1 MSEFLLSVPTLLG
14 TESIV
19 ANEIRRLGYETT
31 QVVDG
36 RVTFK
41 GDEYAICRTNINLR
55 SAERVMILLSE
66 FKATSFEMLFD
77 GVAQIPWENFIAKT
91 DAFPVNGYSIKSK
104 LYSVPD
110 CQAIIKKSVVK
121 RLGAKYG
128 IEWFDENGA
137 VLPIRFSIMKD
148 NVSVFLDTSGVSLYK
163 RGYREKGVAA
173 PLRETLAY
181 TMIDIS
187 RWRGDRPFLDPF
199 CGSGTVAIEA
209 ALLATKT
216 APGLARTFAAQQWE
230 SIIAT
235 HLWDEA
241 RDEAREAIRYD
252 APTQILASDIDPMAV
267 DIARDNAAKAGV
279 ADKIHFEVSDM
290 RDVAP
295 FGEKGVIVCN
305 PPYGERLMDD
315 KECEKLY
322 RDMKA
327 KFAEFPMAKKYILTS
342 NENFERIFGRADKR
356 RKVYN
361 GMLKCCVYQ
370 YFR

>member
-1 MSEFLLSVPTLLG
+1 MSELLLAVPTLLG

-19 ANEIRRLGYETT
+19 ANEIRRLGYETA

-36 RVTFK
+36 RVTFY
-41 GDEYAICRTNINLR
+41 GDEYAICRANINLR

-66 FKATSFEMLFD
+66 YKATSFEMLFD
-77 GVAQIPWENFIAKT
+77 GISAIPWENYIGKT

-110 CQAIIKKSVVK
+110 CQSIIKKAIVK

-128 IEWFDENGA
+128 IKWFDESGA
-137 VLPIRFSIMKD
+137 VFPVRFSVMKD
-148 NVSVFLDTSGVSLYK
+148 KVSVFLDTSGASLYK

-187 RWRGDRPFLDPF
+187 RWRGDRPFADPF
-199 CGSGTVAIEA
+199 CGSGTIAIEA
-209 ALLATKT
+209 AMLAART
-216 APGLARTFAAQQWE
+216 APGLNRTFAAQQWGNFVP
-230 SIIAT
+230 S
-235 HLWDEA
+235 HLWNEA
-241 RDEAREAIRYD
+241 RTEALDEIQYNV
-252 APTQILASDIDPMAV
+252 PTEIFASDIDPQAIE
-267 DIARDNAAKAGV
+267 IARDNAAKAGV
-279 ADKIHFEVSDM
+279 ADKIKFSVCDM
-290 RDVAP
+290 RHAQP
-295 FGEKGVIVCN
+295 FSDRGVIVCN
-305 PPYGERLMDD
+305 PPYGERLMDE

-322 RDMKA
+322 RDMKV

-342 NENFERIFGRADKR
+342 NENFERLFGKADKR

-361 GMLKCCVYQ
+361 GMLKCYIYQ
-370 YFR
+370 YFK